1 MNSTELRGYLGNA
14 GFSCSNNRVDSGL
27 LLDILSANLQS
38 ITSNY
43 SLQIEPS
50 AIISALEDVYRYCKG
65 SFACIAMLAKKV
77 LVGFRDSHGIKPL
90 VYGERRNADGS
101 HDYMFAS
108 ESVALEK
115 LGFVNIRDVRPG
127 ELRLKHFFYPQKL
140 TRSTFCQFRRSNSRL
155 FSR

>member
-1 MNSTELRGYLGNA
+1 M
-14 GFSCSNNRVDSGL
+14 
-27 LLDILSANLQS
+27 
-38 ITSNY
+38 
-43 SLQIEPS
+43 
-50 AIISALEDVYRYCKG
+50 IISALEDVYRYCKG

-108 ESVALEK
+108 ESVALDK

-127 ELRLKHFFYPQKL
+127 KLRLKHSPIPKRL
-140 TRSTFCQFRRSNSRL
+140 IRSVFCQFRRSDSHL

>member
-1 MNSTELRGYLGNA
+1 M
-14 GFSCSNNRVDSGL
+14 
-27 LLDILSANLQS
+27 
-38 ITSNY
+38 
-43 SLQIEPS
+43 
-50 AIISALEDVYRYCKG
+50 IISALQDVYRYCKG

-115 LGFVNIRDVRPG
+115 LGFANIRDVRPG
-127 ELRLKHFFYPQKL
+127 KL
-140 TRSTFCQFRRSNSRL
+140 HLERFPVK
-155 FSR
+155 